1 MSCHA
6 LTQNISEQ
14 ILNLE
19 VCPGRTSG
27 TDHTFLQQ
35 KLVKVMRKLEPVHR
49 KTLKRNR
56 KKKKKNIGYSK
67 TFCVTRKFNKLR
79 GYKGTNV
86 SQTL

>member
-6 LTQNISEQ
+6 LTQNTSEQ

-19 VCPGRTSG
+19 VCPGRASG

-35 KLVKVMRKLEPVHR
+35 QLVKVMRELEPVHR

-56 KKKKKNIGYSK
+56 KKENKKYWLFQN
-67 TFCVTRKFNKLR
+67 FLR
-79 GYKGTNV
+79 YT
-86 SQTL
+86 QIQ

>member
-19 VCPGRTSG
+19 LCPGRTSG
-27 TDHTFLQQ
+27 TDQTFLQQ
-35 KLVKVMRKLEPVHR
+35 QLVKVMRKPEPVHR

-56 KKKKKNIGYSK
+56 KKENKKYWLFQN
-67 TFCVTRKFNKLR
+67 FLR
-79 GYKGTNV
+79 YT
-86 SQTL
+86 QIQ

>member
-19 VCPGRTSG
+19 VCPGRASG

-35 KLVKVMRKLEPVHR
+35 QLVKVMRELEPVHR

-56 KKKKKNIGYSK
+56 KKENKKYWLFQN
-67 TFCVTRKFNKLR
+67 FLR
-79 GYKGTNV
+79 YT
-86 SQTL
+86 QIQ